1 MVLYH
6 IIVINASV
14 KGVFMDKNSFDLN
27 SINRLL
33 NVVSKKLG
41 VAPEKLKKELE
52 EGKFDS
58 AIAGMNKNDAAMF
71 QQAVKNPKIIEK
83 MMSTPQAKALYKKL
97 SGE

>member
-14 KGVFMDKNSFDLN
+14 KGAFMDKKSFDSNSLN
-27 SINRLL
+27 GLL

-41 VAPEKLKKELE
+41 VPPEKLKKELE
-52 EGKFDS
+52 DGKFDS
-58 AIAGMNKNDAAMF
+58 AISKMSKNDAVKF
-71 QQAVKNPKIIEK
+71 QQAINNPKIIEK